1 MKQRKRKVGKRTR
14 RGKKN
19 GLMSFLK
26 RLFGKVKKVCRE
38 LKYAFPKK
46 DTVDY
51 NAKKMRKEYP
61 LNEYG
66 YFGTAGDNK
75 RIISSKNHI
84 KESKEFYSKA
94 SSGGKAM
101 AMDNGKG
108 TKTIMR
114 DGGVV
119 TYRENTKT
127 KNSPAVDF
135 GKMTGKVKNQRV
147 HFIEKGDEK

>member
-1 MKQRKRKVGKRTR
+1 
-14 RGKKN
+14 
-19 GLMSFLK
+19 
-26 RLFGKVKKVCRE
+26 
-38 LKYAFPKK
+38 
-46 DTVDY
+46 
-51 NAKKMRKEYP
+51 
-61 LNEYG
+61 
-66 YFGTAGDNK
+66 
-75 RIISSKNHI
+75 
-84 KESKEFYSKA
+84 
-94 SSGGKAM
+94 M